1 MKLSRLAAATLALVA
16 TSIVPLFAGPKVVL
30 KTNQGEITIELDA
43 EKAPDSVKNFLAYAG
58 EGYYNNT
65 VFHRIID
72 GFMIQGGG
80 FELKEDGSI
89 EQKETKDPV
98 QNEAKN
104 GLKNEKYT
112 IAMARTNDP
121 HSATSQFFIN
131 VEDNASLDFPSFDGW
146 GYAVFGKVV
155 AGTEVVDKIAKSPT
169 GTKALKARAG
179 GALREAPMNDVP
191 NENVVI
197 ESATV
202 VTE

>member
-1 MKLSRLAAATLALVA
+1 MKISRTAVGTFAFLA
-16 TSIVPLFAGPKVVL
+16 TSILPLLAGPKVVL

-65 VFHRIID
+65 VFHRVID
-72 GFMIQGGG
+72 GFMVQGGG
-80 FELKEDGSI
+80 FALKEDGSI
-89 EQKETKDPV
+89 EQKETKEPI

-112 IAMARTNDP
+112 VAMARTNQP

-155 AGTEVVDKIAKSPT
+155 AGMEVVDKIAKSAT
-169 GTKALKARAG
+169 GTKTLKARDG
-179 GALREAPMNDVP
+179 EALREAPMDDVP
-191 NENVVI
+191 TENVVI